1 MKPTPRVTLGIAA
14 VAAFGAS
21 LATWWDLAWSDALG
35 GSSAPVAGAAG
46 TGGLAQVL
54 PVAALGGL
62 LLTLTLGPLGRRIV
76 GVCAALIF
84 AGMVA
89 VGVGALAPAVE
100 PLIAATPLAAL
111 AQGATAQPTGWV
123 WAYLAAS
130 AVGALASCWLV
141 AVPGARRRPDA
152 GASSP
157 AITDTLSSWKA
168 MDDGLDPTD
177 DHQDKE
183 QS

>member
-1 MKPTPRVTLGIAA
+1 MKPTPRLALG
-14 VAAFGAS
+14 VASAIAFGVS
-21 LATWWDLAWSDALG
+21 LATWWNLAWSDALG

-76 GVCAALIF
+76 GICTGLIF
-84 AGMVA
+84 AGMTA
-89 VGVGALAPAVE
+89 VGVGALAPDVG
-100 PLIAATPLAAL
+100 PLIAAVPLAAL
-111 AQGATAQPTGWV
+111 AQDASAHPTGWV
-123 WAYLAAS
+123 WAYVAAS
-130 AVGALASCWLV
+130 VMGVLASVWLV
-141 AVPGARRRPDA
+141 IAPGARRRPDA

-168 MDDGLDPTD
+168 MDEGFDPTD
-177 DHQDKE
+177 DHLDKE
-183 QS
+183 QP